1 MAKPDLKIN
10 WDDDENPLARIL
22 PQPPLLS
29 SSKEGWN
36 NLQIDYLYQ
45 PAHET
50 PEHSFTRHV
59 LAILIKSKSIK
70 IERKLDKKFYSSSYL
85 PCNHFFLIPAGV
97 SHQVWIHGD
106 GEYLVLSLKPE
117 LLNANADESLNL
129 KSIELIPQHCVGDPL
144 ISTVGLALKS
154 QLELGSKSSQ
164 LYVESAAN
172 LIAAHLLQ
180 HYSTRRSLV
189 QECSYGLSQS
199 KLTIVEDYID
209 RHLSTDLSL
218 YNIAE
223 QVGMSQSHFSRLF
236 KQSTGLSPWQYVIQR
251 RVELAKQ
258 LLRKEELTIEKI
270 SDRLGFASHSQFTI
284 FFQKYT
290 SISPK
295 KYRQQS

>member
-1 MAKPDLKIN
+1 M
-10 WDDDENPLARIL
+10 
-22 PQPPLLS
+22 
-29 SSKEGWN
+29 
-36 NLQIDYLYQ
+36 
-45 PAHET
+45 
-50 PEHSFTRHV
+50 
-59 LAILIKSKSIK
+59 
-70 IERKLDKKFYSSSYL
+70 LDT
-85 PCNHFFLIPAGV
+85 
-97 SHQVWIHGD
+97 
-106 GEYLVLSLKPE
+106 
-117 LLNANADESLNL
+117 NADESLAP
-129 KSIELIPQHCVGDPL
+129 KSIELIPQHCISDPL
-144 ISTVGLALKS
+144 ISTVCLALKS
-154 QLELGSKSSQ
+154 QLELGTKSSR

-172 LIAAHLLQ
+172 LITAHLLQ
-180 HYSTRRSLV
+180 HYATHRSLV

-199 KLTIVEDYID
+199 KLTIVVDYINQ
-209 RHLSTDLSL
+209 HLSTDLSL

-223 QVGMSQSHFSRLF
+223 QVGISQSHFSRLF